1 MARARVYSVNGRFLD
16 MIHVLGRNL
25 AIGRN
30 VNNWLGASSVDMQV
44 LSNRLRDEGEV
55 RQFLTVVRDEM
66 GSSRPVQPVRD
77 TDRYRQ
83 RGSALLGDRYGTGH
97 AGNAKHA
104 QTNGV
109 HGATS
114 DFSEL
119 IGRVPLKE
127 LIRESADVIEK
138 LCIEAALTQTENNR
152 AAAADLLGL
161 SRQSLYLKLKR
172 YGLED

>member
-1 MARARVYSVNGRFLD
+1 VIVNEQSARELPSTN
-16 MIHVLGRNL
+16 H
-25 AIGRN
+25 
-30 VNNWLGASSVDMQV
+30 
-44 LSNRLRDEGEV
+44 
-55 RQFLTVVRDEM
+55 
-66 GSSRPVQPVRD
+66 
-77 TDRYRQ
+77 
-83 RGSALLGDRYGTGH
+83 
-97 AGNAKHA
+97 
-104 QTNGV
+104 TNGV

-172 YGLED
+172 YGLEDFNGRT

>member
-1 MARARVYSVNGRFLD
+1 VIVTEQGAR
-16 MIHVLGRNL
+16 
-25 AIGRN
+25 
-30 VNNWLGASSVDMQV
+30 
-44 LSNRLRDEGEV
+44 
-55 RQFLTVVRDEM
+55 EM
-66 GSSRPVQPVRD
+66 PSTRPNQWRAWAPR
-77 TDRYRQ
+77 
-83 RGSALLGDRYGTGH
+83 
-97 AGNAKHA
+97 
-104 QTNGV
+104 
-109 HGATS
+109 S

-172 YGLED
+172 YGLEDFNGRSAPA